1 MSGKYVYDFEEGHKE
16 MKELLGGKGANLAEM
31 TNIGIPVPPGFI
43 ITTEV
48 CKLFYENN
56 KRYPEDIKTQ
66 IDEHLKKLED
76 KMQAKLGDKLNPLL
90 LSVRSGAASSMPG
103 MMDTVLNI
111 GLNDETVIGLA
122 KKFSNER
129 MAWDSY
135 RRFIQMFGDVVLG
148 IDIKEF
154 EGLLEKKKETKGA
167 KYDNELS
174 VDDLKELVNEYKEV
188 YKKNK
193 KSFPDDAREQLQK
206 AIDAVF
212 LSWNTP
218 RAISYRRINS
228 ITGLL
233 GTAVNVQAMVFGNAG
248 ENSGTGVFF
257 TRNPSTGVNEFYG
270 EFLMNAQGE
279 DVVAGI
285 RTPRPIKELEKILPQ
300 VYKELI
306 SIYKKVEEHYKDMQD
321 MEFTIQDKKLYILQT
336 RVGKRSAEA
345 ELKIAVDMFKEK
357 LIDEKTAIL
366 RVNPDKLM
374 HLLHPT
380 LDKLGKERAKIIAI
394 GLPASPGAA
403 VGQVVFSSEKAVDWA
418 DEGKDVILVRAETSA
433 EDIEGLHVAKGVLTS
448 RGGLTSHAAVVARGM
463 GKACIVGCEDI
474 QINSE
479 SFKTKE
485 LVIKEGDYIT
495 LNGSSG
501 KVYLGKIPVID
512 PELSGDFATIMEWAD
527 KHRKMKVRTNADTP
541 HDAQVAR
548 KFGAEGIGLCRTEHM
563 FFEGERIKAMR
574 EMILAETKEER
585 EKALAKLLPMQQ
597 KDFEGL
603 FEVMKDYP
611 VTIRLL
617 DPPLHEFLPR
627 ERKEMKELAED
638 LGISIEKIKER
649 IEDLDEQNPML
660 GHRGCRLAVTYPEIL
675 EMQVQAIIQAAVNMN
690 NKGIKVE
697 PEIMIPLVGHVNELK
712 LLKEMA
718 VKKIKEVL
726 GSNGANIKY
735 KIGTMI
741 EVPRA
746 ALTAAEIAK

>member
-233 GTAVNVQAMVFGNAG
+233 GTAVNVQAMVFGNA
-248 ENSGTGVFF
+248 
-257 TRNPSTGVNEFYG
+257 
-270 EFLMNAQGE
+270 
-279 DVVAGI
+279 
-285 RTPRPIKELEKILPQ
+285 
-300 VYKELI
+300 
-306 SIYKKVEEHYKDMQD
+306 
-321 MEFTIQDKKLYILQT
+321 
-336 RVGKRSAEA
+336 
-345 ELKIAVDMFKEK
+345 
-357 LIDEKTAIL
+357 
-366 RVNPDKLM
+366 
-374 HLLHPT
+374 
-380 LDKLGKERAKIIAI
+380 
-394 GLPASPGAA
+394 
-403 VGQVVFSSEKAVDWA
+403 
-418 DEGKDVILVRAETSA
+418 
-433 EDIEGLHVAKGVLTS
+433 
-448 RGGLTSHAAVVARGM
+448 
-463 GKACIVGCEDI
+463 
-474 QINSE
+474 
-479 SFKTKE
+479 
-485 LVIKEGDYIT
+485 
-495 LNGSSG
+495 
-501 KVYLGKIPVID
+501 
-512 PELSGDFATIMEWAD
+512 
-527 KHRKMKVRTNADTP
+527 
-541 HDAQVAR
+541 
-548 KFGAEGIGLCRTEHM
+548 
-563 FFEGERIKAMR
+563 
-574 EMILAETKEER
+574 
-585 EKALAKLLPMQQ
+585 
-597 KDFEGL
+597 
-603 FEVMKDYP
+603 
-611 VTIRLL
+611 
-617 DPPLHEFLPR
+617 
-627 ERKEMKELAED
+627 
-638 LGISIEKIKER
+638 
-649 IEDLDEQNPML
+649 
-660 GHRGCRLAVTYPEIL
+660 
-675 EMQVQAIIQAAVNMN
+675 
-690 NKGIKVE
+690 
-697 PEIMIPLVGHVNELK
+697 
-712 LLKEMA
+712 
-718 VKKIKEVL
+718 
-726 GSNGANIKY
+726 
-735 KIGTMI
+735 
-741 EVPRA
+741 
-746 ALTAAEIAK
+746 

>member
-474 QINSE
+474 QIN
-479 SFKTKE
+479 
-485 LVIKEGDYIT
+485 
-495 LNGSSG
+495 
-501 KVYLGKIPVID
+501 
-512 PELSGDFATIMEWAD
+512 
-527 KHRKMKVRTNADTP
+527 
-541 HDAQVAR
+541 
-548 KFGAEGIGLCRTEHM
+548 
-563 FFEGERIKAMR
+563 
-574 EMILAETKEER
+574 
-585 EKALAKLLPMQQ
+585 
-597 KDFEGL
+597 
-603 FEVMKDYP
+603 
-611 VTIRLL
+611 
-617 DPPLHEFLPR
+617 
-627 ERKEMKELAED
+627 
-638 LGISIEKIKER
+638 
-649 IEDLDEQNPML
+649 
-660 GHRGCRLAVTYPEIL
+660 
-675 EMQVQAIIQAAVNMN
+675 
-690 NKGIKVE
+690 
-697 PEIMIPLVGHVNELK
+697 
-712 LLKEMA
+712 
-718 VKKIKEVL
+718 
-726 GSNGANIKY
+726 
-735 KIGTMI
+735 
-741 EVPRA
+741 
-746 ALTAAEIAK
+746 